1 MSNDRARISRRKFLQ
16 SSALGAAAAAS
27 GTLAAPRVL
36 RAQGA
41 PVKLGVLHPVSGA
54 LSYSG
59 QQGRLGATIAIDEI
73 NAAGGIK
80 ALGGAKIDPVLGDA
94 QSTPEGGNAEVE
106 KMNAAGVAAIVGG
119 YASSICLAASQTAAR
134 YDLPYLVDVGV
145 ADNIMTRGLKNTFR
159 FGPGFGVIAK
169 TAIDNLITIND
180 QAGKPAK
187 TVMIVNE
194 DSLFGSGL
202 AKLLNAQLPDRGF
215 QILETIPHPTPTRD
229 FNNVVLKIKAQNPDL
244 IIPANYYNE
253 YVLLARTLQ
262 QQRVRPKGIY
272 SILGGAASSYKFVKE
287 FPEAAQYIMD
297 CNHWFDP
304 RNPKAL
310 ALKKKVEDQG
320 QFYTY
325 EVYMNYSCVLLL
337 ADALERAAS
346 ADRAKIIAALET
358 STFAGHVMPYGPTKF
373 VNGQNQGAA
382 PVNTQVLGNDIQVI
396 FPATFASA
404 KPVFPMPADR
414 PREVALRL
422 CAGSIGIMLS
432 LDILIPAVLNG
443 IMKGAVYALVAL
455 GADADLRRAA
465 HHQLRSRRAAD
476 RGDVRGLLRVQHAR
490 PRSHMSAAV
499 VLTPLFFVL
508 GYALQRFVIG
518 PASHGEER
526 NILLVTLGLAV
537 VIENGL
543 LYAFRADTRTVDL
556 RLCFQCCRSRLCLHP
571 CAAPRWLRGRADRLR

>member
-1 MSNDRARISRRKFLQ
+1 MSDGRVPMPHWSAQVTRRHMLQ
-16 SSALGAAAAAS
+16 TTAVGAAATVT
-27 GTLAAPRVL
+27 GLINAPALL

-59 QQGRLGATIAIDEI
+59 QQGRLGATIAIEEI

-80 ALGGAKIDPVLGDA
+80 ALGAKIEPVLGDA

-119 YASSICLAASQTAAR
+119 YASSICLTASQTAAR

-145 ADNIMTRGLKNTFR
+145 ADNIVTRGLKNTFR

-169 TAIDNLITIND
+169 TALDNLVTIND

-187 TVMIVNE
+187 TVMIVHE

-202 AKLLNAQLPDRGF
+202 AKLLNAQLPERGF
-215 QILETIPHPTPTRD
+215 QVLETIPHPTPTRD

-244 IIPANYYNE
+244 VIPANYYNE
-253 YVLLARTLQ
+253 YVLLARTMQ
-262 QQRVRPKGIY
+262 QQRVRQKGIY
-272 SILGGAASSYKFVKE
+272 SVLGGAACSYKFVKE

-310 ALKKKVEDQG
+310 ALKKKVEDRG

-325 EVYMNYSCVLLL
+325 EVFMNYSCILLV
-337 ADALERAAS
+337 ADALERAAGT
-346 ADRAKIIAALET
+346 DRARIIAALES
-358 STFAGHVMPYGPTKF
+358 STFAGHVMPYGPTRF

-396 FPATFASA
+396 FPDTFASA
-404 KPVFPMPADR
+404 KPVFPVPPA
-414 PREVALRL
+414 
-422 CAGSIGIMLS
+422 
-432 LDILIPAVLNG
+432 
-443 IMKGAVYALVAL
+443 
-455 GADADLRRAA
+455 
-465 HHQLRSRRAAD
+465 
-476 RGDVRGLLRVQHAR
+476 
-490 PRSHMSAAV
+490 
-499 VLTPLFFVL
+499 
-508 GYALQRFVIG
+508 
-518 PASHGEER
+518 
-526 NILLVTLGLAV
+526 
-537 VIENGL
+537 
-543 LYAFRADTRTVDL
+543 
-556 RLCFQCCRSRLCLHP
+556 
-571 CAAPRWLRGRADRLR
+571 